1 MAEEILNQG
10 QQENAENLNENVSGQ
25 AKEIISA
32 ALEETQ
38 NRETSPV
45 LKADSNVT
53 DKFKGLPMR
62 ELIAAPLIAA
72 AEAQQEL
79 AATAWNFY
87 QQIAF
92 DGKSG
97 NKARILEFDVERPI
111 QQNEKMTTIKQ
122 TVKAPFIGLVP
133 IPALLIDRVDVDFQ
147 MEVTDTS
154 NVKSTTNAEVEA
166 KASAKRWF
174 INAENLNE
182 NVSGQAKE
190 IISAA
195 LEETKNNGTSP
206 VLGDPNVT
214 DNFKGLP
221 MRELIAAPLIAAAE
235 AQQELAATAWNF
247 YQKIAFDEDGKTAR
261 VLEFDIK
268 RPIQQDG
275 KMTTMSQSV
284 KAPFIG
290 LVPIPSLLIDR
301 VDVDFQMEVTDTS
314 NVKSTTNAEVETKAS
329 AKHWFINAEISGKV
343 TTARENTRMTNQTAK
358 YQIHVSASQQ
368 PQTEGLSKLMDIMAS
383 CIEPI
388 NTESSK

>member
-1 MAEEILNQG
+1 M
-10 QQENAENLNENVSGQ
+10 NENVSGQ

-87 QQIAF
+87 KQIAF
-92 DGKSG
+92 DDDGKT
-97 NKARILEFDVERPI
+97 ARVLEFDIKRPI

-174 INAENLNE
+174 INAE
-182 NVSGQAKE
+182 
-190 IISAA
+190 
-195 LEETKNNGTSP
+195 
-206 VLGDPNVT
+206 
-214 DNFKGLP
+214 
-221 MRELIAAPLIAAAE
+221 
-235 AQQELAATAWNF
+235 
-247 YQKIAFDEDGKTAR
+247 
-261 VLEFDIK
+261 
-268 RPIQQDG
+268 
-275 KMTTMSQSV
+275 
-284 KAPFIG
+284 
-290 LVPIPSLLIDR
+290 
-301 VDVDFQMEVTDTS
+301 
-314 NVKSTTNAEVETKAS
+314 
-329 AKHWFINAEISGKV
+329 ISGKV

>member
-1 MAEEILNQG
+1 
-10 QQENAENLNENVSGQ
+10 LNENVSGQ

-87 QQIAF
+87 KQIAF
-92 DGKSG
+92 D
-97 NKARILEFDVERPI
+97 D
-111 QQNEKMTTIKQ
+111 
-122 TVKAPFIGLVP
+122 
-133 IPALLIDRVDVDFQ
+133 
-147 MEVTDTS
+147 
-154 NVKSTTNAEVEA
+154 
-166 KASAKRWF
+166 
-174 INAENLNE
+174 
-182 NVSGQAKE
+182 
-190 IISAA
+190 
-195 LEETKNNGTSP
+195 
-206 VLGDPNVT
+206 
-214 DNFKGLP
+214 
-221 MRELIAAPLIAAAE
+221 
-235 AQQELAATAWNF
+235 
-247 YQKIAFDEDGKTAR
+247 DGKTVR

-275 KMTTMSQSV
+275 VMTTMPQSV

-290 LVPIPSLLIDR
+290 LMPIPSLLIDR

-314 NVKSTTNAEVETKAS
+314 NVKSTINAEVETKVS
-329 AKHWFINAEISGKV
+329 GKSWLISAEISGKV

>member
-1 MAEEILNQG
+1 MAEEIKNQG

-53 DKFKGLPMR
+53 DK
-62 ELIAAPLIAA
+62 
-72 AEAQQEL
+72 
-79 AATAWNFY
+79 
-87 QQIAF
+87 
-92 DGKSG
+92 
-97 NKARILEFDVERPI
+97 
-111 QQNEKMTTIKQ
+111 
-122 TVKAPFIGLVP
+122 
-133 IPALLIDRVDVDFQ
+133 
-147 MEVTDTS
+147 
-154 NVKSTTNAEVEA
+154 
-166 KASAKRWF
+166 
-174 INAENLNE
+174 
-182 NVSGQAKE
+182 
-190 IISAA
+190 
-195 LEETKNNGTSP
+195 
-206 VLGDPNVT
+206 
-214 DNFKGLP
+214 FKGLP

-314 NVKSTTNAEVETKAS
+314 NVKSTTNAEVEAKAS

-388 NTESSK
+388 TNESNSK

>member
-1 MAEEILNQG
+1 MAEEIKNQG
-10 QQENAENLNENVSGQ
+10 QQEYAEN
-25 AKEIISA
+25 I
-32 ALEETQ
+32 
-38 NRETSPV
+38 
-45 LKADSNVT
+45 
-53 DKFKGLPMR
+53 
-62 ELIAAPLIAA
+62 
-72 AEAQQEL
+72 
-79 AATAWNFY
+79 
-87 QQIAF
+87 
-92 DGKSG
+92 
-97 NKARILEFDVERPI
+97 
-111 QQNEKMTTIKQ
+111 
-122 TVKAPFIGLVP
+122 
-133 IPALLIDRVDVDFQ
+133 
-147 MEVTDTS
+147 
-154 NVKSTTNAEVEA
+154 
-166 KASAKRWF
+166 
-174 INAENLNE
+174 
-182 NVSGQAKE
+182 SGQAKE

-358 YQIHVSASQQ
+358 YRYMFLPASSRR
-368 PQTEGLSKLMDIMAS
+368 PKVCL
-383 CIEPI
+383 
-388 NTESSK
+388 N

>member
-1 MAEEILNQG
+1 MAEEIKNQG
-10 QQENAENLNENVSGQ
+10 QQEYAENISGQ

-32 ALEETQ
+32 ALEETK
-38 NRETSPV
+38 NNGTSPV
-45 LKADSNVT
+45 LGDPNVT
-53 DKFKGLPMR
+53 DNLKGLPMR

-111 QQNEKMTTIKQ
+111 QQ
-122 TVKAPFIGLVP
+122 
-133 IPALLIDRVDVDFQ
+133 
-147 MEVTDTS
+147 
-154 NVKSTTNAEVEA
+154 
-166 KASAKRWF
+166 
-174 INAENLNE
+174 
-182 NVSGQAKE
+182 
-190 IISAA
+190 
-195 LEETKNNGTSP
+195 
-206 VLGDPNVT
+206 
-214 DNFKGLP
+214 
-221 MRELIAAPLIAAAE
+221 
-235 AQQELAATAWNF
+235 
-247 YQKIAFDEDGKTAR
+247 
-261 VLEFDIK
+261 
-268 RPIQQDG
+268 DG
-275 KMTTMSQSV
+275 KMTTMPQSV

-314 NVKSTTNAEVETKAS
+314 NVKNTTNAEVETKAS

-388 NTESSK
+388 TNESNSK

>member
-1 MAEEILNQG
+1 MAEEIKNQG

-111 QQNEKMTTIKQ
+111 QQ
-122 TVKAPFIGLVP
+122 
-133 IPALLIDRVDVDFQ
+133 
-147 MEVTDTS
+147 
-154 NVKSTTNAEVEA
+154 
-166 KASAKRWF
+166 
-174 INAENLNE
+174 
-182 NVSGQAKE
+182 
-190 IISAA
+190 
-195 LEETKNNGTSP
+195 
-206 VLGDPNVT
+206 
-214 DNFKGLP
+214 
-221 MRELIAAPLIAAAE
+221 
-235 AQQELAATAWNF
+235 
-247 YQKIAFDEDGKTAR
+247 
-261 VLEFDIK
+261 
-268 RPIQQDG
+268 DG
-275 KMTTMSQSV
+275 KMTTMSQT
-284 KAPFIG
+284 
-290 LVPIPSLLIDR
+290 IPSLLIDR

-314 NVKSTTNAEVETKAS
+314 NVKSTTNAEVEAKAS

-358 YQIHVSASQQ
+358 YQIHVTASQQ

-388 NTESSK
+388 TNESNSK

>member
-1 MAEEILNQG
+1 M
-10 QQENAENLNENVSGQ
+10 NENVSGQ

-87 QQIAF
+87 KQIAF
-92 DGKSG
+92 D
-97 NKARILEFDVERPI
+97 D
-111 QQNEKMTTIKQ
+111 
-122 TVKAPFIGLVP
+122 
-133 IPALLIDRVDVDFQ
+133 
-147 MEVTDTS
+147 
-154 NVKSTTNAEVEA
+154 
-166 KASAKRWF
+166 
-174 INAENLNE
+174 
-182 NVSGQAKE
+182 
-190 IISAA
+190 
-195 LEETKNNGTSP
+195 
-206 VLGDPNVT
+206 
-214 DNFKGLP
+214 
-221 MRELIAAPLIAAAE
+221 
-235 AQQELAATAWNF
+235 
-247 YQKIAFDEDGKTAR
+247 DGKTVR

-290 LVPIPSLLIDR
+290 LMPIPSLLIDR

-314 NVKSTTNAEVETKAS
+314 NVKSTINAEVETKVS
-329 AKHWFINAEISGKV
+329 GKSWLISAEISGKV

>member
-1 MAEEILNQG
+1 MAEEIKNQG

-87 QQIAF
+87 KQIAF
-92 DGKSG
+92 D
-97 NKARILEFDVERPI
+97 D
-111 QQNEKMTTIKQ
+111 
-122 TVKAPFIGLVP
+122 
-133 IPALLIDRVDVDFQ
+133 
-147 MEVTDTS
+147 
-154 NVKSTTNAEVEA
+154 
-166 KASAKRWF
+166 
-174 INAENLNE
+174 
-182 NVSGQAKE
+182 
-190 IISAA
+190 
-195 LEETKNNGTSP
+195 
-206 VLGDPNVT
+206 
-214 DNFKGLP
+214 
-221 MRELIAAPLIAAAE
+221 
-235 AQQELAATAWNF
+235 
-247 YQKIAFDEDGKTAR
+247 DGKTAR

-275 KMTTMSQSV
+275 VMTTMPQSV

-314 NVKSTTNAEVETKAS
+314 NVKSTINAKVETKVS
-329 AKHWFINAEISGKV
+329 GKSWLISAEISGKV

>member
-87 QQIAF
+87 KQIAF
-92 DGKSG
+92 D
-97 NKARILEFDVERPI
+97 D
-111 QQNEKMTTIKQ
+111 
-122 TVKAPFIGLVP
+122 
-133 IPALLIDRVDVDFQ
+133 
-147 MEVTDTS
+147 
-154 NVKSTTNAEVEA
+154 
-166 KASAKRWF
+166 
-174 INAENLNE
+174 
-182 NVSGQAKE
+182 
-190 IISAA
+190 
-195 LEETKNNGTSP
+195 
-206 VLGDPNVT
+206 
-214 DNFKGLP
+214 
-221 MRELIAAPLIAAAE
+221 
-235 AQQELAATAWNF
+235 
-247 YQKIAFDEDGKTAR
+247 DGKTAR

-275 KMTTMSQSV
+275 VMTTMPQSV

-314 NVKSTTNAEVETKAS
+314 NVKSTTNAEVEAKAS

>member
-38 NRETSPV
+38 NRETSPA

-166 KASAKRWF
+166 KASAK
-174 INAENLNE
+174 
-182 NVSGQAKE
+182 
-190 IISAA
+190 
-195 LEETKNNGTSP
+195 
-206 VLGDPNVT
+206 
-214 DNFKGLP
+214 
-221 MRELIAAPLIAAAE
+221 
-235 AQQELAATAWNF
+235 
-247 YQKIAFDEDGKTAR
+247 
-261 VLEFDIK
+261 
-268 RPIQQDG
+268 
-275 KMTTMSQSV
+275 
-284 KAPFIG
+284 
-290 LVPIPSLLIDR
+290 
-301 VDVDFQMEVTDTS
+301 
-314 NVKSTTNAEVETKAS
+314 
-329 AKHWFINAEISGKV
+329 HWFINAEISGKV

-358 YQIHVSASQQ
+358 YQIHVTASQQ

-388 NTESSK
+388 TNESNSK

>member
-1 MAEEILNQG
+1 MAEEIMNQG
-10 QQENAENLNENVSGQ
+10 QQADAEALNENVSGQ
-25 AKEIISA
+25 AKEIIGA

-38 NRETSPV
+38 NSDTAPI
-45 LKADSNVT
+45 LGDSNVT
-53 DKFKGLPMR
+53 DKFKGIPMR

-92 DGKSG
+92 NDDGKQ
-97 NKARILEFDVERPI
+97 ARVLEFSIDRPI
-111 QQNEKMTTIKQ
+111 QQDGKMELMSQ
-122 TVKAPFIGLVP
+122 SVKAPFIGLVP

-166 KASAKRWF
+166 KA
-174 INAENLNE
+174 
-182 NVSGQAKE
+182 
-190 IISAA
+190 
-195 LEETKNNGTSP
+195 T
-206 VLGDPNVT
+206 
-214 DNFKGLP
+214 
-221 MRELIAAPLIAAAE
+221 
-235 AQQELAATAWNF
+235 
-247 YQKIAFDEDGKTAR
+247 
-261 VLEFDIK
+261 
-268 RPIQQDG
+268 
-275 KMTTMSQSV
+275 
-284 KAPFIG
+284 
-290 LVPIPSLLIDR
+290 
-301 VDVDFQMEVTDTS
+301 
-314 NVKSTTNAEVETKAS
+314 

-388 NTESSK
+388 DAGKTK

>member
-1 MAEEILNQG
+1 MAEEIKNQG

-87 QQIAF
+87 QQI
-92 DGKSG
+92 
-97 NKARILEFDVERPI
+97 EFDVE
-111 QQNEKMTTIKQ
+111 
-122 TVKAPFIGLVP
+122 
-133 IPALLIDRVDVDFQ
+133 
-147 MEVTDTS
+147 
-154 NVKSTTNAEVEA
+154 
-166 KASAKRWF
+166 
-174 INAENLNE
+174 
-182 NVSGQAKE
+182 
-190 IISAA
+190 
-195 LEETKNNGTSP
+195 
-206 VLGDPNVT
+206 
-214 DNFKGLP
+214 
-221 MRELIAAPLIAAAE
+221 
-235 AQQELAATAWNF
+235 
-247 YQKIAFDEDGKTAR
+247 
-261 VLEFDIK
+261 

-314 NVKSTTNAEVETKAS
+314 NVKSTTNAEVEAKAS

-388 NTESSK
+388 TNESNSK

>member
-1 MAEEILNQG
+1 MAEEIKNQG

-87 QQIAF
+87 Q
-92 DGKSG
+92 
-97 NKARILEFDVERPI
+97 
-111 QQNEKMTTIKQ
+111 
-122 TVKAPFIGLVP
+122 
-133 IPALLIDRVDVDFQ
+133 
-147 MEVTDTS
+147 
-154 NVKSTTNAEVEA
+154 
-166 KASAKRWF
+166 
-174 INAENLNE
+174 
-182 NVSGQAKE
+182 
-190 IISAA
+190 
-195 LEETKNNGTSP
+195 
-206 VLGDPNVT
+206 
-214 DNFKGLP
+214 
-221 MRELIAAPLIAAAE
+221 
-235 AQQELAATAWNF
+235 
-247 YQKIAFDEDGKTAR
+247 KIAFDEDGKTAR

-290 LVPIPSLLIDR
+290 LVPIPSRLIDR

-314 NVKSTTNAEVETKAS
+314 NVKSTTNAEVEAKAS

-358 YQIHVSASQQ
+358 YQIHVTASQQ

-388 NTESSK
+388 TNESNSK

>member
-1 MAEEILNQG
+1 MAEEIKNQG
-10 QQENAENLNENVSGQ
+10 QQEYAENISGQ

-87 QQIAF
+87 KQIAF
-92 DGKSG
+92 D
-97 NKARILEFDVERPI
+97 D
-111 QQNEKMTTIKQ
+111 
-122 TVKAPFIGLVP
+122 
-133 IPALLIDRVDVDFQ
+133 
-147 MEVTDTS
+147 
-154 NVKSTTNAEVEA
+154 
-166 KASAKRWF
+166 
-174 INAENLNE
+174 
-182 NVSGQAKE
+182 
-190 IISAA
+190 
-195 LEETKNNGTSP
+195 
-206 VLGDPNVT
+206 
-214 DNFKGLP
+214 
-221 MRELIAAPLIAAAE
+221 
-235 AQQELAATAWNF
+235 
-247 YQKIAFDEDGKTAR
+247 DGKTAR

-314 NVKSTTNAEVETKAS
+314 NVKSTINAKVETKVS
-329 AKHWFINAEISGKV
+329 GKSWLISAEISGKV

>member
-1 MAEEILNQG
+1 M
-10 QQENAENLNENVSGQ
+10 NENVSGQ

-87 QQIAF
+87 KQIAF
-92 DGKSG
+92 D
-97 NKARILEFDVERPI
+97 D
-111 QQNEKMTTIKQ
+111 
-122 TVKAPFIGLVP
+122 
-133 IPALLIDRVDVDFQ
+133 
-147 MEVTDTS
+147 
-154 NVKSTTNAEVEA
+154 
-166 KASAKRWF
+166 
-174 INAENLNE
+174 
-182 NVSGQAKE
+182 
-190 IISAA
+190 
-195 LEETKNNGTSP
+195 
-206 VLGDPNVT
+206 
-214 DNFKGLP
+214 
-221 MRELIAAPLIAAAE
+221 
-235 AQQELAATAWNF
+235 
-247 YQKIAFDEDGKTAR
+247 DGKTAR

-275 KMTTMSQSV
+275 VMTTMPQSV

-314 NVKSTTNAEVETKAS
+314 NVKSTINAKVETKVS
-329 AKHWFINAEISGKV
+329 GKSWLISAEISGKV

-358 YQIHVSASQQ
+358 YQIPRPASWFQQ
-368 PQTEGLSKLMDIMAS
+368 RICP
-383 CIEPI
+383 
-388 NTESSK
+388 

>member
-1 MAEEILNQG
+1 MAEEIKNQG

-87 QQIAF
+87 KQIAF
-92 DGKSG
+92 DDDGKT
-97 NKARILEFDVERPI
+97 ARVLEFDVERPI
-111 QQNEKMTTIKQ
+111 QQ
-122 TVKAPFIGLVP
+122 
-133 IPALLIDRVDVDFQ
+133 
-147 MEVTDTS
+147 
-154 NVKSTTNAEVEA
+154 
-166 KASAKRWF
+166 
-174 INAENLNE
+174 
-182 NVSGQAKE
+182 
-190 IISAA
+190 
-195 LEETKNNGTSP
+195 
-206 VLGDPNVT
+206 
-214 DNFKGLP
+214 
-221 MRELIAAPLIAAAE
+221 
-235 AQQELAATAWNF
+235 
-247 YQKIAFDEDGKTAR
+247 DG
-261 VLEFDIK
+261 V
-268 RPIQQDG
+268 
-275 KMTTMSQSV
+275 MTTMPQSV

-314 NVKSTTNAEVETKAS
+314 NVKSTINAKVETKVS
-329 AKHWFINAEISGKV
+329 GKSWLISAEISGKV

>member
-1 MAEEILNQG
+1 MK
-10 QQENAENLNENVSGQ
+10 NVSGQ

-111 QQNEKMTTIKQ
+111 QQ
-122 TVKAPFIGLVP
+122 
-133 IPALLIDRVDVDFQ
+133 
-147 MEVTDTS
+147 
-154 NVKSTTNAEVEA
+154 
-166 KASAKRWF
+166 
-174 INAENLNE
+174 
-182 NVSGQAKE
+182 
-190 IISAA
+190 
-195 LEETKNNGTSP
+195 
-206 VLGDPNVT
+206 
-214 DNFKGLP
+214 
-221 MRELIAAPLIAAAE
+221 
-235 AQQELAATAWNF
+235 
-247 YQKIAFDEDGKTAR
+247 
-261 VLEFDIK
+261 
-268 RPIQQDG
+268 DG

-314 NVKSTTNAEVETKAS
+314 NVKRHYQRRSRGKSFCKTLVYKCGNQRQSHDRPREHPHDQPNGKIPDTCDSQS
-329 AKHWFINAEISGKV
+329 AAADRRSV
-343 TTARENTRMTNQTAK
+343 
-358 YQIHVSASQQ
+358 
-368 PQTEGLSKLMDIMAS
+368 
-383 CIEPI
+383 
-388 NTESSK
+388 

>member
-1 MAEEILNQG
+1 MAEEIKNQG

-87 QQIAF
+87 KQIAF
-92 DGKSG
+92 D
-97 NKARILEFDVERPI
+97 D
-111 QQNEKMTTIKQ
+111 
-122 TVKAPFIGLVP
+122 
-133 IPALLIDRVDVDFQ
+133 
-147 MEVTDTS
+147 
-154 NVKSTTNAEVEA
+154 
-166 KASAKRWF
+166 
-174 INAENLNE
+174 
-182 NVSGQAKE
+182 
-190 IISAA
+190 
-195 LEETKNNGTSP
+195 
-206 VLGDPNVT
+206 
-214 DNFKGLP
+214 
-221 MRELIAAPLIAAAE
+221 
-235 AQQELAATAWNF
+235 
-247 YQKIAFDEDGKTAR
+247 DGKTAR

-275 KMTTMSQSV
+275 VMTTMPQSV

-314 NVKSTTNAEVETKAS
+314 NVKSTINAKVETKVS
-329 AKHWFINAEISGKV
+329 GKSWLISAEISGKV

-358 YQIHVSASQQ
+358 YQIHVTASQQ

>member
-1 MAEEILNQG
+1 M
-10 QQENAENLNENVSGQ
+10 NENVSGQ

-87 QQIAF
+87 KQIAF
-92 DGKSG
+92 D
-97 NKARILEFDVERPI
+97 D
-111 QQNEKMTTIKQ
+111 
-122 TVKAPFIGLVP
+122 
-133 IPALLIDRVDVDFQ
+133 
-147 MEVTDTS
+147 
-154 NVKSTTNAEVEA
+154 
-166 KASAKRWF
+166 
-174 INAENLNE
+174 
-182 NVSGQAKE
+182 
-190 IISAA
+190 
-195 LEETKNNGTSP
+195 
-206 VLGDPNVT
+206 
-214 DNFKGLP
+214 
-221 MRELIAAPLIAAAE
+221 
-235 AQQELAATAWNF
+235 
-247 YQKIAFDEDGKTAR
+247 DGKTVR

-275 KMTTMSQSV
+275 VMTTMPQSV

-290 LVPIPSLLIDR
+290 LMPIPSLLIDR

-314 NVKSTTNAEVETKAS
+314 NVKSTTNAEVEAKAS

-358 YQIHVSASQQ
+358 YQIHVTASQQ

-388 NTESSK
+388 TNESNSK

>member
-1 MAEEILNQG
+1 M
-10 QQENAENLNENVSGQ
+10 NENVSGQ

-87 QQIAF
+87 KQIAF
-92 DGKSG
+92 D
-97 NKARILEFDVERPI
+97 D
-111 QQNEKMTTIKQ
+111 
-122 TVKAPFIGLVP
+122 
-133 IPALLIDRVDVDFQ
+133 
-147 MEVTDTS
+147 
-154 NVKSTTNAEVEA
+154 
-166 KASAKRWF
+166 
-174 INAENLNE
+174 
-182 NVSGQAKE
+182 
-190 IISAA
+190 
-195 LEETKNNGTSP
+195 
-206 VLGDPNVT
+206 
-214 DNFKGLP
+214 
-221 MRELIAAPLIAAAE
+221 
-235 AQQELAATAWNF
+235 
-247 YQKIAFDEDGKTAR
+247 DGKTAR

-268 RPIQQDG
+268 RPIQQDR

-314 NVKSTTNAEVETKAS
+314 NVKSTTNAEVEAKAS

-358 YQIHVSASQQ
+358 YQIHVTASQQ

-388 NTESSK
+388 TNESNSK

>member
-1 MAEEILNQG
+1 M
-10 QQENAENLNENVSGQ
+10 NENVSGQ

-87 QQIAF
+87 KQIAF
-92 DGKSG
+92 D
-97 NKARILEFDVERPI
+97 D
-111 QQNEKMTTIKQ
+111 
-122 TVKAPFIGLVP
+122 
-133 IPALLIDRVDVDFQ
+133 
-147 MEVTDTS
+147 
-154 NVKSTTNAEVEA
+154 
-166 KASAKRWF
+166 
-174 INAENLNE
+174 
-182 NVSGQAKE
+182 
-190 IISAA
+190 
-195 LEETKNNGTSP
+195 
-206 VLGDPNVT
+206 
-214 DNFKGLP
+214 
-221 MRELIAAPLIAAAE
+221 
-235 AQQELAATAWNF
+235 
-247 YQKIAFDEDGKTAR
+247 DGKTAR

-275 KMTTMSQSV
+275 VMTTMPQSV

-301 VDVDFQMEVTDTS
+301 VDVDSQMEVTDTS
-314 NVKSTTNAEVETKAS
+314 NVKSTINAKVETKVS
-329 AKHWFINAEISGKV
+329 GKSWLISAEISGKV

>member
-1 MAEEILNQG
+1 M
-10 QQENAENLNENVSGQ
+10 NENVSGQ

-87 QQIAF
+87 KQIAF
-92 DGKSG
+92 D
-97 NKARILEFDVERPI
+97 D
-111 QQNEKMTTIKQ
+111 
-122 TVKAPFIGLVP
+122 
-133 IPALLIDRVDVDFQ
+133 
-147 MEVTDTS
+147 
-154 NVKSTTNAEVEA
+154 
-166 KASAKRWF
+166 
-174 INAENLNE
+174 
-182 NVSGQAKE
+182 
-190 IISAA
+190 
-195 LEETKNNGTSP
+195 
-206 VLGDPNVT
+206 
-214 DNFKGLP
+214 
-221 MRELIAAPLIAAAE
+221 
-235 AQQELAATAWNF
+235 
-247 YQKIAFDEDGKTAR
+247 DGKTAR

-314 NVKSTTNAEVETKAS
+314 NVKSTTNAEVEAKAS

-358 YQIHVSASQQ
+358 YQIHVTASQQ

-388 NTESSK
+388 TNESNSK

>member
-87 QQIAF
+87 KQIAF
-92 DGKSG
+92 D
-97 NKARILEFDVERPI
+97 D
-111 QQNEKMTTIKQ
+111 
-122 TVKAPFIGLVP
+122 
-133 IPALLIDRVDVDFQ
+133 
-147 MEVTDTS
+147 
-154 NVKSTTNAEVEA
+154 
-166 KASAKRWF
+166 
-174 INAENLNE
+174 
-182 NVSGQAKE
+182 
-190 IISAA
+190 
-195 LEETKNNGTSP
+195 
-206 VLGDPNVT
+206 
-214 DNFKGLP
+214 
-221 MRELIAAPLIAAAE
+221 
-235 AQQELAATAWNF
+235 
-247 YQKIAFDEDGKTAR
+247 DGKTAR

-314 NVKSTTNAEVETKAS
+314 NVKSTTNAEVEAKAS

-358 YQIHVSASQQ
+358 YQIHVTASQQ

-388 NTESSK
+388 TNESNSK

>member
-1 MAEEILNQG
+1 MAEEIKNQG
-10 QQENAENLNENVSGQ
+10 QQE
-25 AKEIISA
+25 
-32 ALEETQ
+32 
-38 NRETSPV
+38 
-45 LKADSNVT
+45 
-53 DKFKGLPMR
+53 
-62 ELIAAPLIAA
+62 
-72 AEAQQEL
+72 
-79 AATAWNFY
+79 
-87 QQIAF
+87 
-92 DGKSG
+92 
-97 NKARILEFDVERPI
+97 
-111 QQNEKMTTIKQ
+111 
-122 TVKAPFIGLVP
+122 
-133 IPALLIDRVDVDFQ
+133 
-147 MEVTDTS
+147 
-154 NVKSTTNAEVEA
+154 
-166 KASAKRWF
+166 
-174 INAENLNE
+174 NAENLNE

-235 AQQELAATAWNF
+235 AQQELPATAWNF
-247 YQKIAFDEDGKTAR
+247 YQQIAFDGKSGNKAR
-261 VLEFDIK
+261 ILEFDVE

>member
-1 MAEEILNQG
+1 M
-10 QQENAENLNENVSGQ
+10 NENVSGQ

-87 QQIAF
+87 KQIAF
-92 DGKSG
+92 D
-97 NKARILEFDVERPI
+97 D
-111 QQNEKMTTIKQ
+111 
-122 TVKAPFIGLVP
+122 
-133 IPALLIDRVDVDFQ
+133 
-147 MEVTDTS
+147 
-154 NVKSTTNAEVEA
+154 
-166 KASAKRWF
+166 
-174 INAENLNE
+174 
-182 NVSGQAKE
+182 
-190 IISAA
+190 
-195 LEETKNNGTSP
+195 
-206 VLGDPNVT
+206 
-214 DNFKGLP
+214 
-221 MRELIAAPLIAAAE
+221 
-235 AQQELAATAWNF
+235 
-247 YQKIAFDEDGKTAR
+247 DGKTAR

-275 KMTTMSQSV
+275 VMTTMPQSV

-314 NVKSTTNAEVETKAS
+314 NVKSTINAKVETKVS
-329 AKHWFINAEISGKV
+329 GKSWLISAEISGKV

-368 PQTEGLSKLMDIMAS
+368 PQTEGLSKLRDIMAS

>member
-1 MAEEILNQG
+1 MD
-10 QQENAENLNENVSGQ
+10 AENISGQ

-32 ALEETQ
+32 ALE
-38 NRETSPV
+38 R
-45 LKADSNVT
+45 L
-53 DKFKGLPMR
+53 
-62 ELIAAPLIAA
+62 
-72 AEAQQEL
+72 
-79 AATAWNFY
+79 
-87 QQIAF
+87 
-92 DGKSG
+92 
-97 NKARILEFDVERPI
+97 
-111 QQNEKMTTIKQ
+111 
-122 TVKAPFIGLVP
+122 
-133 IPALLIDRVDVDFQ
+133 
-147 MEVTDTS
+147 
-154 NVKSTTNAEVEA
+154 
-166 KASAKRWF
+166 
-174 INAENLNE
+174 
-182 NVSGQAKE
+182 
-190 IISAA
+190 
-195 LEETKNNGTSP
+195 KNNGTSP

-329 AKHWFINAEISGKV
+329 AKTLVYKCGNQRQSHDRPREHPHDQPNGKI
-343 TTARENTRMTNQTAK
+343 TRYMFLP
-358 YQIHVSASQQ
+358 ASSRR
-368 PQTEGLSKLMDIMAS
+368 PKVCL
-383 CIEPI
+383 
-388 NTESSK
+388 N